1 MAVDTNK
8 SAVIRRRVAW
18 NTTTNYI
25 ARFVALGAGFLLTPF
40 ILRHLD
46 TATYG
51 LWVLV
56 GSVIAYSS
64 LLDLGIAQAVVKY
77 VAEYR
82 ARGDM
87 QEARHLVAT
96 ALCLYSL
103 LGLLIAVI
111 AFVAAPLFP
120 RVFSVSAEQT
130 ELAITVVR
138 LSGLTA
144 AIAIPGTITTSV
156 LRGLHRYDLVN
167 LVSTIGTLGVMAGT
181 VIVLLLGG
189 GIIGV
194 VVVNLA
200 FTALG
205 QIPATWFIHR
215 TAPDLRFG
223 WRGARRR
230 CVRTIVGYS
239 SSFFV
244 MNVAGRLENRTDE
257 IVIGAFMSVGAVTPY
272 SLARRLSEITEILTD
287 QFLKVMLPLA
297 SELHAQDD
305 WDRLRLLYT
314 TTSRLSL
321 AIFLAIGC
329 PVMILAPALLTLWV
343 GPENAQYAYLVV
355 ILTLASLVGASQ
367 WPAATILQGM
377 ARHRLPALTALAAG
391 LLNLALS
398 IFLLS
403 RIGLAGVALGTLIPA
418 VIESL
423 GFMLPYA
430 MRTLRVSLREL
441 AVQVYLPTLLP
452 LIPTLIVLELLSQ
465 AVDTP
470 SLLNVAAVGSA
481 GVLTYVGCYLL
492 LGSSSLERDAGRD
505 VARTAFR
512 FLEARL
518 RSPKTP

>member
-1 MAVDTNK
+1 MAVDANK
-8 SAVIRRRVAW
+8 GALIGRRIAW
-18 NTTTNYI
+18 NTTTNYV
-25 ARFVALGAGFLLTPF
+25 ARFIALGAGFLLTPF

-46 TATYG
+46 TTTYG
-51 LWVLV
+51 LWILV
-56 GSVIAYSS
+56 GSVVGYTA

-77 VAEYR
+77 IAEYR
-82 ARGDM
+82 ATDEM
-87 QEARHLVAT
+87 DEAHHLAAT
-96 ALCLYSL
+96 ALWLYSL
-103 LGLLIAVI
+103 LGLLLAVI
-111 AFVAAPLFP
+111 AFAAAPLFP
-120 RVFSVSAEQT
+120 RIFPVPPEQT
-130 ELAITVVR
+130 DLAVTVVR

-167 LVSTIGTLGVMAGT
+167 LVSTVGTLCVMAGT
-181 VIVLLLGG
+181 VAVLLLGG
-189 GIIGV
+189 GLIGIV
-194 VVVNLA
+194 AVNLVM
-200 FTALG
+200 TALS
-205 QIPATWFIHR
+205 QIPAVWFIHR
-215 TAPDLRFG
+215 TAPELRFG

-272 SLARRLSEITEILTD
+272 SLARRLSEITEMLTD

-305 WDRLRLLYT
+305 WGRLRLLYT
-314 TTSRLSL
+314 TTSRLTL

-367 WPAATILQGM
+367 WPAATILQGI

-398 IFLLS
+398 IFLLP
-403 RIGLAGVALGTLIPA
+403 RFGLAGVALGTLIPA
-418 VIESL
+418 ALESL

-430 MRTLRVSLREL
+430 MRTLHVSLRDL
-441 AVQVYLPTLLP
+441 VGQVYLPTLLP
-452 LIPTLIVLELLSQ
+452 LIPTLIVLSLLSQ
-465 AVDTP
+465 AIETP
-470 SLLNVAAVGSA
+470 SLLTVGAAGAA
-481 GVLTYVGCYLL
+481 GVLTYAGCYLL
-492 LGSSSLERDAGRD
+492 LGSSSIERHAYRD
-505 VARTAFR
+505 VASTAFR
-512 FLEARL
+512 FVEARL
-518 RSPKTP
+518 RSQ